1 MAISTITGVFHF
13 MAISL
18 DLHLLVHA
26 ISDLE
31 TCQLRV
37 PPVSV
42 AHEIPGFVADDLS
55 VFWRS
60 SNRGIGMLLGIS
72 RRCTTISGT
81 TTRRAQSS
89 CSITVI
95 NGQPRK

>member
-1 MAISTITGVFHF
+1 

-26 ISDLE
+26 ISNLE

-55 VFWRS
+55 VFLEEFKP
-60 SNRGIGMLLGIS
+60 GDGMLLGILQEVHHDIWDYDAAS
-72 RRCTTISGT
+72 PVVLFDHSD
-81 TTRRAQSS
+81 
-89 CSITVI
+89 
-95 NGQPRK
+95 